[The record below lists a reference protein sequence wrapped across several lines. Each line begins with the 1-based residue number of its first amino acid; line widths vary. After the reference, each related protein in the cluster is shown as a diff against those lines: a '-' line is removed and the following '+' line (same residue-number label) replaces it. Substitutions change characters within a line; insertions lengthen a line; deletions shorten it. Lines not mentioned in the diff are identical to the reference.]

1 MAEKI
6 KKLIRPKEGRV
17 IAGVARA
24 FADYFNVDITLVR
37 IIWVVLFLPGGF
49 PGLLLYIICWILIPS
64 EK

>member
-6 KKLIRPKEGRV
+6 KKLIRPMEGRV

-24 FADYFNVDITLVR
+24 FANYFNVDIALVR
-37 IIWVVLFLPGGF
+37 IIWALLLLPGGF
-49 PGLLLYIICWILIPS
+49 PGVVFYIICWILIPS

>member
-17 IAGVARA
+17 FAGVARA

>member
-6 KKLIRPKEGRV
+6 KKLVRTNKGRI

-24 FADYFNVDITLVR
+24 FANYFNVDITLVR

-49 PGLLLYIICWILIPS
+49 PGLIFYIICWILIPS